1 MVSVQDNIENRTGGG
16 GRIFHGWKIVA
27 TALLTQ
33 ALQAGLLIYSFGT
46 IAVAIEEE
54 FGVSRAQV
62 MIAAT
67 VLSLSSNL
75 ISPYLGKLVD
85 HKSVRNLMIM
95 AVAALAAGLIA
106 LSFTQSIWQVWVVF
120 ATLLPA
126 GNVLLGQLPT
136 SALLTRWFSRLR
148 GRAMG
153 IAAVGTSLGGFVFPV
168 LLTFLIELY
177 DWRTA
182 LMIIGIG
189 AFAVTAPVIRMLIV
203 NQPGDIGLNPDG
215 DRDAA
220 PAEPAPAKADD
231 GIGFVLRQ
239 RAFWCETVAIGISLF
254 VYLGFLSNLYP
265 HAIAVGTTPASA
277 ASLMSLVAVFSV
289 LGKLT
294 FGTVA
299 DKMDLR
305 HTMWISFALMTAGTL
320 TLSQVSNYTG
330 LAAGAILFGLAAGGL
345 LPVWGAMVAKSFGR
359 IWFGRALGAMNLA
372 MAPITLLSAPYAG
385 FIYDMKQSYELAFLS
400 YCGFLAIAA
409 VSLLFLKFP
418 GEAGT
423 AGEQS

>member
-1 MVSVQDNIENRTGGG
+1 MLSQQNNIDIQPGVAS
-16 GRIFHGWKIVA
+16 RIFHGWKIVA
-27 TALLTQ
+27 CSLLTQ
-33 ALQAGLLIYSFGT
+33 ALQAGILIYAFGT
-46 IAVAIEEE
+46 MAIAIEEE

-75 ISPYLGKLVD
+75 ISPFLGKLVD
-85 HKSVRNLMIM
+85 QKSVRTLMIL
-95 AVAALAAGLIA
+95 AVAALATGLVA
-106 LSFTQSIWQVWVVF
+106 LSFTQTIWQVWLVF
-120 ATLLPA
+120 GTLLPL

-136 SALLTRWFSRLR
+136 SALITRWFSRLR

-153 IAAVGTSLGGFVFPV
+153 IAAVGTSLGGFVFPL

-182 LMIIGIG
+182 LMMIGIG
-189 AFAVTAPVIRMLIV
+189 AFVVTAPLIRMLIV
-203 NQPGDIGLNPDG
+203 DQPGDIGLNPDG
-215 DRDAA
+215 DPSPATEEAVTEVSDA
-220 PAEPAPAKADD
+220 

-239 RAFWCETVAIGISLF
+239 RAFWCETIAIGISLF

-265 HAIAVGTTPASA
+265 HAIAVGTAPAKA

-289 LGKLT
+289 LGKLS

-299 DKMDLR
+299 DKIDLR

-320 TLSQVSNYTG
+320 ILSQVTSYTG
-330 LAAGAILFGLAAGGL
+330 LATGAILFGLAAGGL
-345 LPVWGAMVAKSFGR
+345 LPVWGAMVARSFGR

-385 FIYDMKQSYELAFLS
+385 YIYDLNQSYELAFLS
-400 YCGFLAIAA
+400 YCGFLFIAA
-409 VSLLFLKFP
+409 LSLAFLKFP
-418 GEAGT
+418 GEAG
-423 AGEQS
+423 AGGSRK